1 MLQHRLSATRL
12 GVVDTVITTTVI
24 ITSLV
29 AVMAS
34 PVFVV
39 AWRRGRRDTI
49 RNFAVGTVAIGV
61 LCGSIAAI
69 SERQVAQCT
78 AAGNSDC
85 IDAGAAGLQL
95 VIIGIFV
102 LASWVAAS
110 VMWRD

>member
-1 MLQHRLSATRL
+1 M
-12 GVVDTVITTTVI
+12 DTVITTTVI
-24 ITSLV
+24 ITALV

-61 LCGSIAAI
+61 LCGSIAAV
-69 SERQVAQCT
+69 SERQVAQCV

>member
-1 MLQHRLSATRL
+1 M
-12 GVVDTVITTTVI
+12 DTVITTTVI

-39 AWRRGRRDTI
+39 AWRRQRRDTI
-49 RNFAVGTVAIGV
+49 RNFALGAVVIGV
-61 LCGSIAAI
+61 LCGSITAI
-69 SERQVAQCT
+69 SERQVDQCL
-78 AAGNSDC
+78 AAGNTDC

-102 LASWVAAS
+102 LSSWVAAS